1 MIIKMKIIFPA
12 DYLNAYMS
20 KKKQLILY
28 LKKSIKIN
36 KI

>member
-1 MIIKMKIIFPA
+1 MIIKMKIIFLD
-12 DYLNAYMS
+12 DYLNAYMN